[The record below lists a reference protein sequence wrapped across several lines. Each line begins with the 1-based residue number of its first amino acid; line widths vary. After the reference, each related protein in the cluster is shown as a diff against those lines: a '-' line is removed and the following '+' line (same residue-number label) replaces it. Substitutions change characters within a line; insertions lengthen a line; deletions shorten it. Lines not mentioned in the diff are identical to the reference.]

1 VTELRHGDKK
11 NNKIPRTPCSS
22 LLLKFEIFSIG
33 TILVSSV
40 KLCAMRKEKD

>member
-11 NNKIPRTPCSS
+11 KIPRTPCSS

-40 KLCAMRKEKD
+40 KLCTMRKEKD